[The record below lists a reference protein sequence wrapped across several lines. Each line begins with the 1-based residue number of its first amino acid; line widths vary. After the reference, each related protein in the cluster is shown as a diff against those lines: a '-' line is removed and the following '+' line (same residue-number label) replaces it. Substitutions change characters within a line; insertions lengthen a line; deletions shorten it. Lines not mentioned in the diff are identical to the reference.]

1 MKRIVLMALLALALP
16 MAAFAGA
23 VDFSNAGGTLTGSSS
38 GLVLTGSTLIGVD
51 GFNGMGQLTGAL
63 GSVNF
68 STGAYVSTSGSGV
81 GSVATFNGGGT
92 FQISG
97 NGSYGIPNGVIFSG
111 SFTGP
116 VTLTETAMNSSTGGN
131 TYLLSGQV
139 SGTWYNGSTVS
150 GATSQIYIFTGKNG
164 WMGTS
169 TLGSGDTIIT
179 TVPEPGTLGLLGTG
193 LFGLAGIVRK
203 KLKA

>member
-1 MKRIVLMALLALALP
+1 
-16 MAAFAGA
+16 
-23 VDFSNAGGTLTGSSS
+23 
-38 GLVLTGSTLIGVD
+38 
-51 GFNGMGQLTGAL
+51 MGQIAGTL

-68 STGAYVSTSGSGV
+68 STGAYVSTLGSGV
-81 GSVATFNGGGT
+81 GSIATFTGGGT
-92 FQISG
+92 FQIMG
-97 NGSYGIPNGVIFSG
+97 NGSFGIPNGVIFSG
-111 SFTGP
+111 SFSGP
-116 VTLTETAMNSSTGGN
+116 VTLTETAMSSTGGD

-193 LFGLAGIVRK
+193 LFGLAGPRSQ
-203 KLKA
+203 KAEGVNFVSIRLSQSLVLATGLCFFRAISPSFKEA

>member
-51 GFNGMGQLTGAL
+51 GFNGMGQIAGAL

-81 GSVATFNGGGT
+81 GSIATFNGGGT
-92 FQISG
+92 FQIMG

-111 SFTGP
+111 SFSGP
-116 VTLTETAMNSSTGGN
+116 VTLTETAMSSTGGD
-131 TYLLSGQV
+131 TFLLSGQI
-139 SGTWYNGSTVS
+139 SGTWYNGATVS